1 MKKSVSRLLSL
12 ALAIVLTAAV
22 LPTAALAA
30 DHLVAFKVELYNSD
44 EIAPENYLG
53 EGTNVP
59 DSVTIS
65 TEKGATFSVADF
77 TYMIIENGDLYD
89 LIGMN
94 VGTEFTTPTS
104 LVIPPR
110 PTDPAEAAAW
120 DTLYGYVYLAYAP
133 HQHHRLW
140 WYSNDTHHIAYCE
153 DCGDR
158 VEMKWHYDRND
169 NGICDLCGYS
179 IHYYTITVKDMEGGS
194 ISLSTEAPV
203 LGERVNVTVTPA
215 EGYVLK
221 EIRFYNKNEEHS
233 QLVRYE
239 DVPGSSYHF
248 IVLPWD
254 IEIEADFVKA
264 E

>member
-1 MKKSVSRLLSL
+1 MKKAVSRLLSL
-12 ALAIVLTAAV
+12 ALAIVLAVAAV
-22 LPTAALAA
+22 PTVALAA
-30 DHLVAFKVELYNSD
+30 DHVVNFKSELFSSD
-44 EIAPENYLG
+44 EILPENYIGLA
-53 EGTNVP
+53 TAVP
-59 DSVTIS
+59 DPVTIS
-65 TEKGATFSVADF
+65 TEKGATFRIADF
-77 TYMIIENGDLYD
+77 TYLITQNGDLYD
-89 LIGMN
+89 LIGLN
-94 VGTEFTTPTS
+94 VDADYSSPAT

-110 PTDPAEAAAW
+110 PTDPAEAAVW
-120 DTLYGYVYLAYAP
+120 DALYGTVYLAYAP

-140 WYSNDTHHIAYCE
+140 WYTNDTHHIAYCQ

-158 VEMKWHYDRND
+158 VEMKWHYDRNG

-233 QLVRYE
+233 QLIRYE